1 MDGTMQLTDLMPLD
15 DWMIF
20 EKEIHK
26 RFGMDSNVFNTEG
39 IRITSHK
46 AWVNKL
52 CPAIKATDKGQ
63 SFICAVAHM
72 NLAAMATKTKKA
84 VVEECDAGIAKI
96 VVPIFMAEEFVGAVG
111 ACGKCLPDGEVDAF
125 LVNKITEIDNDT
137 IETLSENVGTI
148 SSERVDELIQFVEKR
163 IGEIVTEYQESHYF
177 FGKYVDVLF
186 GAKAEQD
193 V

>member
-1 MDGTMQLTDLMPLD
+1 MDGTMQLTDLMPLN

-26 RFGMDSNVFNTEG
+26 HFGMDSNVFNTDG

-72 NLAAMATKTKKA
+72 NLATMANNTKKA

-96 VVPIFMAEEFVGAVG
+96 VVPIFVADEFLGAVG

-125 LVNKITEIDNDT
+125 LVNKITEIDDET
-137 IETLSENVGTI
+137 IESLSKDVDTI
-148 SSERVDELIQFVEKR
+148 SSEHVDELIQFVENR
-163 IGEIVTEYQESHYF
+163 IGEIVANYSD
-177 FGKYVDVLF
+177 KR
-186 GAKAEQD
+186 
-193 V
+193 